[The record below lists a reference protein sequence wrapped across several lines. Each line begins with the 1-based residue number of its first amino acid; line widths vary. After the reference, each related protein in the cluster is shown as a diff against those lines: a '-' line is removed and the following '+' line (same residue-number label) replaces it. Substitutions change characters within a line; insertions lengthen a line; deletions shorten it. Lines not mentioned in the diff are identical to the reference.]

1 MRLLDI
7 LAAGEVGAGARHLEY
22 PVVGAGGKSQL
33 VESGLQQGFRVG
45 SEPAHLADDIRGY
58 PAVAPDG
65 GPGEPRFLDI
75 HRLLHALGDRRGA
88 FLWDT
93 PAEVL
98 VFHRLDLYLYIYP
111 VEDRLRDTVEV
122 RRDLLRSAGALLH
135 GAAEIAAGAG
145 IHRRHQHYVAGVAD
159 GTACP
164 GYRDIP
170 VFQRLPEGF
179 QHPAVELRKL
189 VQEQHAVV
197 RKAYLPRAGNA
208 SAAEETVARCQA
220 EGVDAFAVQADVS
233 DEDAVK
239 SLVKSAR
246 ERFGRIDVLINN
258 AGITRDN
265 LMLRMSAEDFDLV
278 IEKNLRGAFLMTKYV
293 GKEMLHQRSGRIVNI
308 SSVVGVHGNAGQA
321 NYAASKAG
329 LIGLT
334 KTTALEYASR
344 GITANAIA
352 PGFIDT
358 DMTKVLPEKVKE
370 AMLQQIPL
378 RQFGSPEDVAKA
390 AAFLASDDARY
401 ITGQVLGVD
410 GGMGC

>member
-1 MRLLDI
+1 MEDSIFEVRFIRYRPSMTSLI
-7 LAAGEVGAGARHLEY
+7 ERKINVTVEKQWEEKHMSESTEKITRAALVTGAG
-22 PVVGAGGKSQL
+22 
-33 VESGLQQGFRVG
+33 
-45 SEPAHLADDIRGY
+45 RGIGR
-58 PAVAPDG
+58 A
-65 GPGEPRFLDI
+65 I
-75 HRLLHALGDRRGA
+75 
-88 FLWDT
+88 
-93 PAEVL
+93 
-98 VFHRLDLYLYIYP
+98 
-111 VEDRLRDTVEV
+111 
-122 RRDLLRSAGALLH
+122 
-135 GAAEIAAGAG
+135 
-145 IHRRHQHYVAGVAD
+145 
-159 GTACP
+159 
-164 GYRDIP
+164 
-170 VFQRLPEGF
+170 
-179 QHPAVELRKL
+179 AVELARHGYHIL
-189 VQEQHAVV
+189 VD
-197 RKAYLPRAGNA
+197 YAGNA
-208 SAAEETVARCQA
+208 SAAEETVALCRA

-239 SLVKSAR
+239 SLVKSAL

-293 GKEMLHQRSGRIVNI
+293 GKAMLHQRSGRIVNI

>member
-1 MRLLDI
+1 MENSIFEVRFIRYRPSMTSLI
-7 LAAGEVGAGARHLEY
+7 ERKINVTVEKQWEEKHMSESTEKITRAALVTGAG
-22 PVVGAGGKSQL
+22 
-33 VESGLQQGFRVG
+33 
-45 SEPAHLADDIRGY
+45 RGIGR
-58 PAVAPDG
+58 A
-65 GPGEPRFLDI
+65 I
-75 HRLLHALGDRRGA
+75 
-88 FLWDT
+88 
-93 PAEVL
+93 
-98 VFHRLDLYLYIYP
+98 
-111 VEDRLRDTVEV
+111 
-122 RRDLLRSAGALLH
+122 
-135 GAAEIAAGAG
+135 
-145 IHRRHQHYVAGVAD
+145 
-159 GTACP
+159 
-164 GYRDIP
+164 
-170 VFQRLPEGF
+170 
-179 QHPAVELRKL
+179 AVELARHGYHIL
-189 VQEQHAVV
+189 VD
-197 RKAYLPRAGNA
+197 YAGNA
-208 SAAEETVARCQA
+208 SAAEETVALCQA

-233 DEDAVK
+233 DEEAVK
-239 SLVKSAR
+239 GLVKSAL
-246 ERFGRIDVLINN
+246 ERFDRIDVLINN

>member
-1 MRLLDI
+1 MEDSIFEVRFIRYRPSMTSLI
-7 LAAGEVGAGARHLEY
+7 ERKINVTVEKQWEEKHMSESTEKITRAALVTGAG
-22 PVVGAGGKSQL
+22 
-33 VESGLQQGFRVG
+33 
-45 SEPAHLADDIRGY
+45 RGIGR
-58 PAVAPDG
+58 A
-65 GPGEPRFLDI
+65 I
-75 HRLLHALGDRRGA
+75 
-88 FLWDT
+88 
-93 PAEVL
+93 
-98 VFHRLDLYLYIYP
+98 
-111 VEDRLRDTVEV
+111 
-122 RRDLLRSAGALLH
+122 
-135 GAAEIAAGAG
+135 
-145 IHRRHQHYVAGVAD
+145 
-159 GTACP
+159 
-164 GYRDIP
+164 
-170 VFQRLPEGF
+170 
-179 QHPAVELRKL
+179 AVELARHGYHIL
-189 VQEQHAVV
+189 VD
-197 RKAYLPRAGNA
+197 YAGNT
-208 SAAEETVARCQA
+208 SAAEETVALCQA

-233 DEDAVK
+233 DEEAVK
-239 SLVKSAR
+239 GLVKSAL

-390 AAFLASDDARY
+390 AAFLASADARY

>member
-1 MRLLDI
+1 
-7 LAAGEVGAGARHLEY
+7 
-22 PVVGAGGKSQL
+22 
-33 VESGLQQGFRVG
+33 
-45 SEPAHLADDIRGY
+45 
-58 PAVAPDG
+58 
-65 GPGEPRFLDI
+65 
-75 HRLLHALGDRRGA
+75 
-88 FLWDT
+88 
-93 PAEVL
+93 
-98 VFHRLDLYLYIYP
+98 
-111 VEDRLRDTVEV
+111 
-122 RRDLLRSAGALLH
+122 
-135 GAAEIAAGAG
+135 
-145 IHRRHQHYVAGVAD
+145 
-159 GTACP
+159 
-164 GYRDIP
+164 
-170 VFQRLPEGF
+170 
-179 QHPAVELRKL
+179 
-189 VQEQHAVV
+189 
-197 RKAYLPRAGNA
+197 
-208 SAAEETVARCQA
+208 
-220 EGVDAFAVQADVS
+220 
-233 DEDAVK
+233 
-239 SLVKSAR
+239 
-246 ERFGRIDVLINN
+246 
-258 AGITRDN
+258 
-265 LMLRMSAEDFDLV
+265 
-278 IEKNLRGAFLMTKYV
+278 MTKYV

>member
-1 MRLLDI
+1 MEDSIFEVRFIRYRPSMTSLI
-7 LAAGEVGAGARHLEY
+7 ERKINVTVEKQWEEKHMSESTEKITRAALVTGAG
-22 PVVGAGGKSQL
+22 
-33 VESGLQQGFRVG
+33 
-45 SEPAHLADDIRGY
+45 RGIGR
-58 PAVAPDG
+58 A
-65 GPGEPRFLDI
+65 I
-75 HRLLHALGDRRGA
+75 
-88 FLWDT
+88 
-93 PAEVL
+93 
-98 VFHRLDLYLYIYP
+98 
-111 VEDRLRDTVEV
+111 
-122 RRDLLRSAGALLH
+122 
-135 GAAEIAAGAG
+135 
-145 IHRRHQHYVAGVAD
+145 
-159 GTACP
+159 
-164 GYRDIP
+164 
-170 VFQRLPEGF
+170 
-179 QHPAVELRKL
+179 AVELARQGYHIL
-189 VQEQHAVV
+189 VD
-197 RKAYLPRAGNA
+197 YAGNA
-208 SAAEETVARCQA
+208 SAAEETVALCQA
-220 EGVDAFAVQADVS
+220 KGVDAFAVQADVS
-233 DEDAVK
+233 DEEAVK
-239 SLVKSAR
+239 GLVKSAL

>member
-1 MRLLDI
+1 MEDSIFEVRFIRYRPSMTSLI
-7 LAAGEVGAGARHLEY
+7 ERKINVTVEKQWEEKHMSESTEKITRAALVTGAG
-22 PVVGAGGKSQL
+22 
-33 VESGLQQGFRVG
+33 
-45 SEPAHLADDIRGY
+45 RGIGR
-58 PAVAPDG
+58 A
-65 GPGEPRFLDI
+65 I
-75 HRLLHALGDRRGA
+75 
-88 FLWDT
+88 
-93 PAEVL
+93 
-98 VFHRLDLYLYIYP
+98 
-111 VEDRLRDTVEV
+111 
-122 RRDLLRSAGALLH
+122 
-135 GAAEIAAGAG
+135 
-145 IHRRHQHYVAGVAD
+145 
-159 GTACP
+159 
-164 GYRDIP
+164 
-170 VFQRLPEGF
+170 
-179 QHPAVELRKL
+179 AVELARHGYHIL
-189 VQEQHAVV
+189 VD
-197 RKAYLPRAGNA
+197 YAGNA
-208 SAAEETVARCQA
+208 SAAEETVALCQA

-233 DEDAVK
+233 DEEAVK
-239 SLVKSAR
+239 GLVKSAL

-265 LMLRMSAEDFDLV
+265 LMLRMSADDFDLV

>member
-1 MRLLDI
+1 MKYESRNLI
-7 LAAGEVGAGARHLEY
+7 ERKINVTVEKQWEEKHMSESTEKITRAALVTGAG
-22 PVVGAGGKSQL
+22 
-33 VESGLQQGFRVG
+33 
-45 SEPAHLADDIRGY
+45 RGIGR
-58 PAVAPDG
+58 A
-65 GPGEPRFLDI
+65 I
-75 HRLLHALGDRRGA
+75 
-88 FLWDT
+88 
-93 PAEVL
+93 
-98 VFHRLDLYLYIYP
+98 
-111 VEDRLRDTVEV
+111 
-122 RRDLLRSAGALLH
+122 
-135 GAAEIAAGAG
+135 
-145 IHRRHQHYVAGVAD
+145 
-159 GTACP
+159 
-164 GYRDIP
+164 
-170 VFQRLPEGF
+170 
-179 QHPAVELRKL
+179 AVELARQGYHIL
-189 VQEQHAVV
+189 VD
-197 RKAYLPRAGNA
+197 YAGNA
-208 SAAEETVARCQA
+208 SAAEETVALCQA

-233 DEDAVK
+233 DEEAVK
-239 SLVKSAR
+239 GLVKSAL

>member
-1 MRLLDI
+1 MEDSIFEVRFIRYRPSMTSLI
-7 LAAGEVGAGARHLEY
+7 ERKINVTVEKQWEEKHMSESTEKITRAALVTGAG
-22 PVVGAGGKSQL
+22 
-33 VESGLQQGFRVG
+33 
-45 SEPAHLADDIRGY
+45 RGIGR
-58 PAVAPDG
+58 A
-65 GPGEPRFLDI
+65 I
-75 HRLLHALGDRRGA
+75 
-88 FLWDT
+88 
-93 PAEVL
+93 
-98 VFHRLDLYLYIYP
+98 
-111 VEDRLRDTVEV
+111 
-122 RRDLLRSAGALLH
+122 
-135 GAAEIAAGAG
+135 
-145 IHRRHQHYVAGVAD
+145 
-159 GTACP
+159 
-164 GYRDIP
+164 
-170 VFQRLPEGF
+170 
-179 QHPAVELRKL
+179 AVELARHGYHIL
-189 VQEQHAVV
+189 VD
-197 RKAYLPRAGNA
+197 YAGNA
-208 SAAEETVARCQA
+208 FAAEETVALCQA

-233 DEDAVK
+233 DEEAVK
-239 SLVKSAR
+239 GLVKSAL

>member
-1 MRLLDI
+1 MEDSIFEVRFIRYRPSMTSLI
-7 LAAGEVGAGARHLEY
+7 KRKIIVTVKKQREEKHMSESTEKITRAALVTGAG
-22 PVVGAGGKSQL
+22 
-33 VESGLQQGFRVG
+33 
-45 SEPAHLADDIRGY
+45 RGIGR
-58 PAVAPDG
+58 A
-65 GPGEPRFLDI
+65 I
-75 HRLLHALGDRRGA
+75 
-88 FLWDT
+88 
-93 PAEVL
+93 
-98 VFHRLDLYLYIYP
+98 
-111 VEDRLRDTVEV
+111 
-122 RRDLLRSAGALLH
+122 
-135 GAAEIAAGAG
+135 
-145 IHRRHQHYVAGVAD
+145 
-159 GTACP
+159 
-164 GYRDIP
+164 
-170 VFQRLPEGF
+170 
-179 QHPAVELRKL
+179 AVELARHGYHIL
-189 VQEQHAVV
+189 VD
-197 RKAYLPRAGNA
+197 YAGNA
-208 SAAEETVARCQA
+208 SAAEETVALCQA

-233 DEDAVK
+233 DEEAVK
-239 SLVKSAR
+239 GLVKSAL

>member
-1 MRLLDI
+1 MSESTEKITR
-7 LAAGEVGAGARHLEY
+7 AALVTGAG
-22 PVVGAGGKSQL
+22 
-33 VESGLQQGFRVG
+33 
-45 SEPAHLADDIRGY
+45 RGIGR
-58 PAVAPDG
+58 A
-65 GPGEPRFLDI
+65 I
-75 HRLLHALGDRRGA
+75 
-88 FLWDT
+88 
-93 PAEVL
+93 
-98 VFHRLDLYLYIYP
+98 
-111 VEDRLRDTVEV
+111 
-122 RRDLLRSAGALLH
+122 
-135 GAAEIAAGAG
+135 
-145 IHRRHQHYVAGVAD
+145 
-159 GTACP
+159 
-164 GYRDIP
+164 
-170 VFQRLPEGF
+170 
-179 QHPAVELRKL
+179 AVELARHGYHIL
-189 VQEQHAVV
+189 VD
-197 RKAYLPRAGNA
+197 YAGNA
-208 SAAEETVARCQA
+208 SAAEETVALCQA

-233 DEDAVK
+233 DEEAVK
-239 SLVKSAR
+239 GLVKSAL

-321 NYAASKAG
+321 ASKAG
-329 LIGLT
+329 IIGLT

-344 GITANAIA
+344 GITANVIA

-390 AAFLASDDARY
+390 VAFLASDDARY

>member
-1 MRLLDI
+1 MENSIFEVRFIRYRPSMTSLI
-7 LAAGEVGAGARHLEY
+7 ERKINVTVEKQWEEKHMSESTEKITRAALVTGAG
-22 PVVGAGGKSQL
+22 
-33 VESGLQQGFRVG
+33 
-45 SEPAHLADDIRGY
+45 RGIGR
-58 PAVAPDG
+58 A
-65 GPGEPRFLDI
+65 I
-75 HRLLHALGDRRGA
+75 
-88 FLWDT
+88 
-93 PAEVL
+93 
-98 VFHRLDLYLYIYP
+98 
-111 VEDRLRDTVEV
+111 
-122 RRDLLRSAGALLH
+122 
-135 GAAEIAAGAG
+135 
-145 IHRRHQHYVAGVAD
+145 
-159 GTACP
+159 
-164 GYRDIP
+164 
-170 VFQRLPEGF
+170 
-179 QHPAVELRKL
+179 AVELARHGYHIL
-189 VQEQHAVV
+189 VD
-197 RKAYLPRAGNA
+197 YAGNA
-208 SAAEETVARCQA
+208 SAAEETVALCQA

-233 DEDAVK
+233 DEEAVK
-239 SLVKSAR
+239 GLVKSAL

>member
-1 MRLLDI
+1 MEDCIFEVRLIRYRPSMTSLI
-7 LAAGEVGAGARHLEY
+7 KRKIIVTVKKQREEKHMSESTEKITRAALVTGAG
-22 PVVGAGGKSQL
+22 
-33 VESGLQQGFRVG
+33 
-45 SEPAHLADDIRGY
+45 RGIGR
-58 PAVAPDG
+58 A
-65 GPGEPRFLDI
+65 I
-75 HRLLHALGDRRGA
+75 
-88 FLWDT
+88 
-93 PAEVL
+93 
-98 VFHRLDLYLYIYP
+98 
-111 VEDRLRDTVEV
+111 
-122 RRDLLRSAGALLH
+122 
-135 GAAEIAAGAG
+135 
-145 IHRRHQHYVAGVAD
+145 
-159 GTACP
+159 
-164 GYRDIP
+164 
-170 VFQRLPEGF
+170 
-179 QHPAVELRKL
+179 AVELARHGYHIL
-189 VQEQHAVV
+189 VD
-197 RKAYLPRAGNA
+197 YAGNA
-208 SAAEETVARCQA
+208 SAAEETVALCQA

-233 DEDAVK
+233 DEEAVK
-239 SLVKSAR
+239 GLVKSAL

-378 RQFGSPEDVAKA
+378 RQFGSPEDVAKT

>member
-1 MRLLDI
+1 MSETTEKI
-7 LAAGEVGAGARHLEY
+7 TGAAIVTGAG
-22 PVVGAGGKSQL
+22 
-33 VESGLQQGFRVG
+33 
-45 SEPAHLADDIRGY
+45 RGIGR
-58 PAVAPDG
+58 A
-65 GPGEPRFLDI
+65 I
-75 HRLLHALGDRRGA
+75 
-88 FLWDT
+88 
-93 PAEVL
+93 
-98 VFHRLDLYLYIYP
+98 
-111 VEDRLRDTVEV
+111 
-122 RRDLLRSAGALLH
+122 
-135 GAAEIAAGAG
+135 
-145 IHRRHQHYVAGVAD
+145 
-159 GTACP
+159 
-164 GYRDIP
+164 
-170 VFQRLPEGF
+170 
-179 QHPAVELRKL
+179 AVELARHGYHIL
-189 VQEQHAVV
+189 VD
-197 RKAYLPRAGNA
+197 YAGNA
-208 SAAEETVARCQA
+208 SAAEETVALCQA

-239 SLVKSAR
+239 GLVKSAL

-358 DMTKVLPEKVKE
+358 DMTHRATEVESYINSVI
-370 AMLQQIPL
+370 ARIPL
-378 RQFGSPEDVAKA
+378 GRYGTVDDCANAVLY
-390 AAFLASDDARY
+390 LASDASSFMN
-401 ITGQVLGVD
+401 GQHLVID
-410 GGMGC
+410 GGELA

>member
-1 MRLLDI
+1 MEDSIFEVRFRYRPSMTSLI
-7 LAAGEVGAGARHLEY
+7 KRKIIVTVKKQREEKHMSESTEKITRAALVTGAG
-22 PVVGAGGKSQL
+22 
-33 VESGLQQGFRVG
+33 
-45 SEPAHLADDIRGY
+45 RGIGR
-58 PAVAPDG
+58 A
-65 GPGEPRFLDI
+65 I
-75 HRLLHALGDRRGA
+75 
-88 FLWDT
+88 
-93 PAEVL
+93 
-98 VFHRLDLYLYIYP
+98 
-111 VEDRLRDTVEV
+111 
-122 RRDLLRSAGALLH
+122 
-135 GAAEIAAGAG
+135 
-145 IHRRHQHYVAGVAD
+145 
-159 GTACP
+159 
-164 GYRDIP
+164 
-170 VFQRLPEGF
+170 
-179 QHPAVELRKL
+179 AVELARHGYHIL
-189 VQEQHAVV
+189 VD
-197 RKAYLPRAGNA
+197 YAGNA
-208 SAAEETVARCQA
+208 SAAEETVALCQA

-233 DEDAVK
+233 DEEAVK
-239 SLVKSAR
+239 GLVKSAL

-293 GKEMLHQRSGRIVNI
+293 GKEMLHQRAGRIVNI

>member
-1 MRLLDI
+1 MKDSIFEVRFIRYRPSMTSLI
-7 LAAGEVGAGARHLEY
+7 ERKINVTVEKQWEEKHMSESTEKITRAALVTGAG
-22 PVVGAGGKSQL
+22 
-33 VESGLQQGFRVG
+33 
-45 SEPAHLADDIRGY
+45 RGIGR
-58 PAVAPDG
+58 A
-65 GPGEPRFLDI
+65 I
-75 HRLLHALGDRRGA
+75 
-88 FLWDT
+88 
-93 PAEVL
+93 
-98 VFHRLDLYLYIYP
+98 
-111 VEDRLRDTVEV
+111 
-122 RRDLLRSAGALLH
+122 
-135 GAAEIAAGAG
+135 
-145 IHRRHQHYVAGVAD
+145 
-159 GTACP
+159 
-164 GYRDIP
+164 
-170 VFQRLPEGF
+170 
-179 QHPAVELRKL
+179 AVELARHGYHIL
-189 VQEQHAVV
+189 VD
-197 RKAYLPRAGNA
+197 YAGNA
-208 SAAEETVARCQA
+208 SAAEETVALCQA

-233 DEDAVK
+233 DEEAVK
-239 SLVKSAR
+239 GLVKSAL

-390 AAFLASDDARY
+390 AAFLASDDAHY

>member
-1 MRLLDI
+1 MDTGLRNK
-7 LAAGEVGAGARHLEY
+7 
-22 PVVGAGGKSQL
+22 VVVITGGT
-33 VESGLQQGFRVG
+33 
-45 SEPAHLADDIRGY
+45 RGIGY
-58 PAVAPDG
+58 A
-65 GPGEPRFLDI
+65 
-75 HRLLHALGDRRGA
+75 
-88 FLWDT
+88 
-93 PAEVL
+93 
-98 VFHRLDLYLYIYP
+98 
-111 VEDRLRDTVEV
+111 
-122 RRDLLRSAGALLH
+122 
-135 GAAEIAAGAG
+135 AAELFLREGAC
-145 IHRRHQHYVAGVAD
+145 VAVCGSN
-159 GTACP
+159 
-164 GYRDIP
+164 
-170 VFQRLPEGF
+170 E
-179 QHPAVELRKL
+179 KL
-189 VQEQHAVV
+189 VAQINARAEREGLSLLAVT
-197 RKAYLPRAGNA
+197 ADIT
-208 SAAEETVARCQA
+208 SAPQLKHLFSETER
-220 EGVDAFAVQADVS
+220 
-233 DEDAVK
+233 
-239 SLVKSAR
+239 
-246 ERFGRIDVLINN
+246 RFGRIDVLINN

-293 GKEMLHQRSGRIVNI
+293 GKEMLHQRAGRIVNI

-321 NYAASKAG
+321 NYASSKAG

-358 DMTKVLPEKVKE
+358 DMTKVLPEKVKD

>member
-1 MRLLDI
+1 MEDSIFEVRFRYRPSMTSLI
-7 LAAGEVGAGARHLEY
+7 KRKIIVTVKKQREEKHMSESTEKITRAALVTGAG
-22 PVVGAGGKSQL
+22 
-33 VESGLQQGFRVG
+33 
-45 SEPAHLADDIRGY
+45 RGIGR
-58 PAVAPDG
+58 A
-65 GPGEPRFLDI
+65 I
-75 HRLLHALGDRRGA
+75 
-88 FLWDT
+88 
-93 PAEVL
+93 
-98 VFHRLDLYLYIYP
+98 
-111 VEDRLRDTVEV
+111 
-122 RRDLLRSAGALLH
+122 
-135 GAAEIAAGAG
+135 
-145 IHRRHQHYVAGVAD
+145 
-159 GTACP
+159 
-164 GYRDIP
+164 
-170 VFQRLPEGF
+170 
-179 QHPAVELRKL
+179 AVELARHGYHIL
-189 VQEQHAVV
+189 VD
-197 RKAYLPRAGNA
+197 YAGNA
-208 SAAEETVARCQA
+208 SAAEETVALCQA

-233 DEDAVK
+233 DEEAVK
-239 SLVKSAR
+239 GLVKSAL
-246 ERFGRIDVLINN
+246 ERFDRIDVLINN

-293 GKEMLHQRSGRIVNI
+293 GKEMLHQRAGRIVNI

>member
-1 MRLLDI
+1 MEDSIFEVRFIRYRPSMTSLI
-7 LAAGEVGAGARHLEY
+7 ERKINVTVEKQWEEKHMSESTEKITRAALVTGAG
-22 PVVGAGGKSQL
+22 
-33 VESGLQQGFRVG
+33 
-45 SEPAHLADDIRGY
+45 RGIGR
-58 PAVAPDG
+58 A
-65 GPGEPRFLDI
+65 I
-75 HRLLHALGDRRGA
+75 
-88 FLWDT
+88 
-93 PAEVL
+93 
-98 VFHRLDLYLYIYP
+98 
-111 VEDRLRDTVEV
+111 
-122 RRDLLRSAGALLH
+122 
-135 GAAEIAAGAG
+135 
-145 IHRRHQHYVAGVAD
+145 
-159 GTACP
+159 
-164 GYRDIP
+164 
-170 VFQRLPEGF
+170 
-179 QHPAVELRKL
+179 AVELARHGYHIL
-189 VQEQHAVV
+189 VD
-197 RKAYLPRAGNA
+197 YAGNA

-239 SLVKSAR
+239 SLVKSAL

>member
-1 MRLLDI
+1 MSETTEKI
-7 LAAGEVGAGARHLEY
+7 TGAAIVTGAG
-22 PVVGAGGKSQL
+22 
-33 VESGLQQGFRVG
+33 
-45 SEPAHLADDIRGY
+45 RGIGR
-58 PAVAPDG
+58 A
-65 GPGEPRFLDI
+65 I
-75 HRLLHALGDRRGA
+75 
-88 FLWDT
+88 
-93 PAEVL
+93 
-98 VFHRLDLYLYIYP
+98 
-111 VEDRLRDTVEV
+111 
-122 RRDLLRSAGALLH
+122 
-135 GAAEIAAGAG
+135 
-145 IHRRHQHYVAGVAD
+145 
-159 GTACP
+159 
-164 GYRDIP
+164 
-170 VFQRLPEGF
+170 
-179 QHPAVELRKL
+179 AVELARHGYYIL
-189 VQEQHAVV
+189 VD
-197 RKAYLPRAGNA
+197 YAGNA

-220 EGVDAFAVQADVS
+220 FGVDAFAVQADVS

-239 SLVKSAR
+239 SLVKSAL

-370 AMLQQIPL
+370 VMLQQIPL

>member
-1 MRLLDI
+1 MSETTEKI
-7 LAAGEVGAGARHLEY
+7 TGAAIVTGAG
-22 PVVGAGGKSQL
+22 
-33 VESGLQQGFRVG
+33 
-45 SEPAHLADDIRGY
+45 RGIGR
-58 PAVAPDG
+58 A
-65 GPGEPRFLDI
+65 I
-75 HRLLHALGDRRGA
+75 
-88 FLWDT
+88 
-93 PAEVL
+93 
-98 VFHRLDLYLYIYP
+98 
-111 VEDRLRDTVEV
+111 
-122 RRDLLRSAGALLH
+122 
-135 GAAEIAAGAG
+135 
-145 IHRRHQHYVAGVAD
+145 
-159 GTACP
+159 
-164 GYRDIP
+164 
-170 VFQRLPEGF
+170 
-179 QHPAVELRKL
+179 AVELARHGYHIL
-189 VQEQHAVV
+189 VDYA
-197 RKAYLPRAGNA
+197 ANA
-208 SAAEETVARCQA
+208 SAAEATVALCQA
-220 EGVDAFAVQADVS
+220 FGVDAFAVQADVS

-239 SLVKSAR
+239 GLVKSAL